1 MRLKKNEAKLFHL
14 SELECKLSLD
24 EKNIQTKKQILF
36 FATVAKFGMKIFAKV
51 LILIAT
57 KPVLVFHTKF
67 RHVKTIK
74 YLVVSRHI
82 LVVGCYLHVND
93 KLH

>member
-24 EKNIQTKKQILF
+24 EKKHSDKEANSF

-74 YLVVSRHI
+74 
-82 LVVGCYLHVND
+82 
-93 KLH
+93 